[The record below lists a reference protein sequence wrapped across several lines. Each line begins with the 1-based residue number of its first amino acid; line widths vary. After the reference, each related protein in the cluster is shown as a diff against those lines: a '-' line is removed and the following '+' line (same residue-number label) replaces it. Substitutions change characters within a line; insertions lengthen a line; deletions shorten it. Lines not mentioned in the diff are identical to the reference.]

1 LPVTRD
7 EAAAILNLPREQAIN
22 TILSL
27 AEKAEKFDRLCGV
40 APTCPSGMTPV
51 YLKKPA
57 KKRRKKPGRKQGHPG
72 VGRTRPE
79 KIDHYKEHTLE
90 ECPHCRTPLGKSI
103 KSHKR
108 YIVDIP
114 PVEPEVTEH
123 MVFGY
128 WCSHCKK
135 TVYPAV
141 SEAMPNSTLGIRVLI
156 MTAWLHYW
164 VGMSTRNIV
173 KLLSTFWAF
182 QVSPGGLTQAWN
194 NLAEVLKPFYD
205 DIGERI
211 KTAAVLHADE
221 TGWRISGI
229 THWLWCFVTDKW
241 CYFMIDK
248 SRGSPVVK
256 RAIGNFFKGVLICD
270 FWGAYNK
277 ICTLATQRCFYH
289 LLTELEK
296 VDKSNKS
303 ADWKTFRKKLS
314 RLLMDAVRLDESRA
328 SIADSVFNRRKL
340 KFYSRLH
347 GLIESSRKDK
357 DVNRL
362 VKRLIRHR
370 NELFTFLEYQTV
382 SPYNNHA
389 EQQMR
394 KPVITRKISHQNR
407 SDRGAQAHAIF
418 MSLFRSAELQGLN
431 PVSKVLNDA
440 KNVLSCNDEENIPY
454 KKAA

>member
-1 LPVTRD
+1 MTRD
-7 EAAAILNLPREQAIN
+7 EAAAILDLPEEQAIDA
-22 TILSL
+22 ILLL
-27 AEKAEKFDRLCGV
+27 AEKAEKFDQLCGV
-40 APTCPSGMTPV
+40 APSCPSGMTPV

-57 KKRRKKPGRKQGHPG
+57 NKRCKKPGQKQGHPG
-72 VGRTRPE
+72 VGRKRPE

-90 ECPHCRTPLGKSI
+90 ECPHCRTSLGKPI

-108 YIVDIP
+108 HIVDIP

-123 MVFGY
+123 TVYGY

-141 SEAMPNSTLGIRVLI
+141 SEAMPNSTLGLRVLI

-164 VGMSTRNIV
+164 VGMSVRNIV
-173 KLLSTFWAF
+173 KLLSAF
-182 QVSPGGLTQAWN
+182 CALPVSPGGLTQAWN
-194 NLAEVLKPFYD
+194 NLAEVLSPFYN
-205 DIGERI
+205 DIGERV
-211 KTAAVLHADE
+211 KNAAVLHADE

-229 THWLWCFVTDKW
+229 THWLWCFATDNW

-248 SRGSPVVK
+248 NRGSPVIK
-256 RAIGNFFKGVLICD
+256 RTIGNFFKGVLICD

-328 SIADSVFNRRKL
+328 SLPDAVFNRRKL
-340 KFYSRLH
+340 KFYSRLDN
-347 GLIESSRKDK
+347 LVESFRKDK

-370 NELFTFLEYQTV
+370 NELFTFLEYQNV

-394 KPVITRKISHQNR
+394 KPVITRKISQQNR
-407 SDRGAQAHAIF
+407 SDRGAQSHAIF

-431 PVSKVLNDA
+431 PVSKILNDA
-440 KNVLSCNDEENIPY
+440 KNSLTCYDEKNILY
-454 KKAA
+454 KKII